1 MTYRLRNILIAVGL
15 AGVAALLT
23 VFYVTNAR
31 KDAEESEALVSVFVA
46 AKDIVAG
53 TTGDDA
59 VSKDLLTEQEI
70 ERKSVV
76 PGAISSPE
84 QVEALVANET
94 IYAGEQVT
102 ARRFQPVAEQGI
114 IAQLDGNMRAIQ
126 VPGDENQ
133 VLAGTLKAGDR
144 VDVVASI
151 DYKVSEVAPAAV
163 GEGEE
168 EAAPADNE
176 SALAANVERTASR
189 VVLRDILVLE
199 APAPTSTES
208 GLTEGI
214 ADTSYAVLAVSD
226 TQTQKLFFV
235 MKNAEWSLQL
245 RPANEAAD
253 SPESVETV
261 ESVLA
266 DGLTANQLNQLLSGF
281 GERSSK

>member
-59 VSKDLLTEQEI
+59 MSKDLLAEKEI

-133 VLAGTLKAGDR
+133 VLAGTLRSGDR
-144 VDVVASI
+144 VDIIASI
-151 DYKVSEVAPAAV
+151 DYKVSEIAPAAV
-163 GEGEE
+163 AEAE
-168 EAAPADNE
+168 EAAPAENE
-176 SALAANVERTASR
+176 AALSANVERTASR

-199 APAPTSTES
+199 APVTPGTES

-214 ADTSYAVLAVSD
+214 SDSSYAVLAVSD
-226 TQTQKLFFV
+226 TQAQKLFFV
-235 MKNAEWSLQL
+235 MRNAEWSLQL
-245 RPANEAAD
+245 RPANDAAD

-266 DGLTANQLNQLLSGF
+266 DGLTAAQLNQLLSGF